1 MSENETQIEAD
12 LRLLGE
18 RLRQGL
24 AKRHPVS
31 ARSLKTVQDIV
42 RQQWQEEQER
52 QAAGGKTKPQQEKSA
67 QTEEKSATKADTKP
81 KKQDKDWGHGY

>member
-1 MSENETQIEAD
+1 MSENETQMEAD

-42 RQQWQEEQER
+42 RQQWQEEQE
-52 QAAGGKTKPQQEKSA
+52 QQVAGGKGSQRREKAAHSEQTSPTKPA
-67 QTEEKSATKADTKP
+67 AKP
-81 KKQDKDWGHGY
+81 KSQDKDLGHGY